1 MPLTNG
7 SEVFLA
13 VAIMDGHDGKPF
25 ASVRP
30 ATVLDAENAVFKTA
44 AGAQVIDR
52 WTSETWHY
60 TEAAAWRHCADVLSI
75 RAREIEAEAERCM
88 KKAGAAIAGAEVV
101 TV

>member
-7 SEVFLA
+7 LEVFIA
-13 VAIMDGHDGKPF
+13 FATDSGAGGKPF
-25 ASVRP
+25 SSVRP
-30 ATVLDAENAVFKTA
+30 ATVLDAENAVLKTTV
-44 AGAQVIDR
+44 GVEVIDR
-52 WTSETWHY
+52 WTCQTWHY

-88 KKAGAAIAGAEVV
+88 KKAGAALAAPETV

>member
-13 VAIMDGHDGKPF
+13 VAVPNGHDGKPF
-25 ASVRP
+25 ACVRP

-75 RAREIEAEAERCM
+75 RAREIEAEAEKCM
-88 KKAGAAIAGAEVV
+88 KKAGAALAAPETV

>member
-13 VAIMDGHDGKPF
+13 VAVAHGHDGKPF
-25 ASVRP
+25 VSVRP
-30 ATVLDAENAVFKTA
+30 ATVLDADNAVFKTA
-44 AGAQVIDR
+44 SGAQVLDR
-52 WTSETWHY
+52 WSSETWHY

-75 RAREIEAEAERCM
+75 HAREIEAEAEKCM
-88 KKAGAAIAGAEVV
+88 KKAGAAIAGGEVV

>member
-13 VAIMDGHDGKPF
+13 VAVAHGHDGKPF

-30 ATVLDAENAVFKTA
+30 ATVLDADNAVFKTT
-44 AGAQVIDR
+44 AGVEVIDR
-52 WTSETWHY
+52 WTSQTWHY

-75 RAREIEAEAERCM
+75 RAREIEAEAEKCM